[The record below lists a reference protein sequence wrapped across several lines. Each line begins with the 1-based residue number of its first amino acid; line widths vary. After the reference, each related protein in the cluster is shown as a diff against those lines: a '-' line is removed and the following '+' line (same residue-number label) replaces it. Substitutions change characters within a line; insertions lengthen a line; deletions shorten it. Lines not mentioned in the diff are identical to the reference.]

1 MEKRGLNVRA
11 AIPFR
16 SQNRHTTCNFATI
29 TCFLGRGEGY
39 LAFSFPQG
47 ENLGLVSVRL
57 CRRLPL
63 MTMPI

>member
-1 MEKRGLNVRA
+1 M
-11 AIPFR
+11 
-16 SQNRHTTCNFATI
+16 
-29 TCFLGRGEGY
+29 GEGY